1 MVKTN
6 MLSLSF
12 LSHEDIQAIH
22 DTTLAVLSDV
32 GIALGGDEALALL
45 LEHGAVQK
53 QDRICIPPEL
63 VTHCVSLCP
72 QQVVLEGRGSIAT
85 LGGGE
90 LHVHNLGGA
99 RDVLDHPDGSLR
111 PAAARDVAEAARL
124 LDALESATTITPF
137 YTPRDVPP
145 KAMVPTMF
153 AQTVS
158 HTLKPINGPGVQDG
172 REARTLAEMIKV
184 VFGDQAKVS
193 LGVSPVSPLGF
204 PKEISG
210 GIIEVARQGLPLG
223 PLPCPQVGV
232 SAPMTLAGALALQ
245 NAEVLAAIVLA
256 QLVTPGLP
264 IIYCGRLAVV
274 DMRSVM
280 PIWGNPEIGIM
291 SAATVQLA
299 HYYHLPVNVYG
310 LCGSGHAVDIQS
322 GYERAINALL
332 PTLAGADELSGIGEM
347 AGGTFSCAAQMVIDD
362 EIIGAIH
369 RVRRGIVVSEETL
382 ALEVTARVMGGPM
395 KMYLGEGHTITHMRN
410 EVWLRTLG
418 TQGVDWQGW
427 ADSGRETIVD
437 RAQAKAQQILA
448 DHEVP
453 PLPDD
458 QSRELERILQSVSQ
472 EEPA

>member
-1 MVKTN
+1 
-6 MLSLSF
+6 
-12 LSHEDIQAIH
+12 
-22 DTTLAVLSDV
+22 
-32 GIALGGDEALALL
+32 
-45 LEHGAVQK
+45 
-53 QDRICIPPEL
+53 
-63 VTHCVSLCP
+63 
-72 QQVVLEGRGSIAT
+72 
-85 LGGGE
+85 
-90 LHVHNLGGA
+90 
-99 RDVLDHPDGSLR
+99 
-111 PAAARDVAEAARL
+111 
-124 LDALESATTITPF
+124 
-137 YTPRDVPP
+137 
-145 KAMVPTMF
+145 
-153 AQTVS
+153 
-158 HTLKPINGPGVQDG
+158 
-172 REARTLAEMIKV
+172 
-184 VFGDQAKVS
+184 
-193 LGVSPVSPLGF
+193 
-204 PKEISG
+204 
-210 GIIEVARQGLPLG
+210 
-223 PLPCPQVGV
+223 
-232 SAPMTLAGALALQ
+232 
-245 NAEVLAAIVLA
+245 
-256 QLVTPGLP
+256 VTPGLP

-274 DMRSVM
+274 DMRSIM

-332 PTLAGADELSGIGEM
+332 PALAGADELSGIGEM
-347 AGGTFSCAAQMVIDD
+347 AGGTFSCVAQMVIDD
-362 EIIGAIH
+362 EIVGAVH

-382 ALEVTARVMGGPM
+382 ALEVTARVMSGPM